1 MHVCTVTCIYAAHAN
16 THTCICNTHT
26 CSHIHTCSKHTKGH
40 THVTCTCTHSQHTL
54 MCVAHS
60 HMYTC
65 TLTTHTCSIH
75 ANTLTYMHMQHACQ
89 RTLTHSHTHTHT
101 LNHAHSWK
109 YHGSATSVLERRREA
124 AVFSG
129 KWAGLGDR
137 GDFKGP
143 LCVSGLESTPPSLPA
158 PGRAGPHSFS
168 GPSGF
173 TFYDSINTESGF
185 KMLNGVHK
193 G

>member
-16 THTCICNTHT
+16 TLTHAYAIHTPAVTFIHAANTQRGTHT
-26 CSHIHTCSKHTKGH
+26 CNMYLHTLTAY
-40 THVTCTCTHSQHTL
+40 THVCSTL
-54 MCVAHS
+54 TYV
-60 HMYTC
+60 YC

-185 KMLNGVHK
+185 
-193 G
+193 